1 MIAEQM
7 IKTVELNQKAL
18 RPEIVEWLIDTLSSK
33 DIHDPTIW
41 YKDECIK

>member
-1 MIAEQM
+1 MIAQQM

-18 RPEIVEWLIDTLSSK
+18 RPEIAQWLIDTLNSK
-33 DIHDPTIW
+33 DIYDPTIR